1 MAKHTS
7 PELRKLNIY
16 KLFIRNF
23 TEMGTINAIHSE
35 LDRIK
40 HLGTDVIC
48 FLPFY
53 PTGQKQRKG
62 SLGSPYAV
70 KDHREVDPELG
81 TIEDFKRLV
90 IEIHKREMKV
100 MIQVVLNHTSPDSP
114 LMDDHP
120 EWYYK
125 KPDGSL
131 GNRFGDWK
139 DIVDLDYQNLDLW
152 VYQIGMLRE
161 WAKIVDGFHCNFA
174 PLLPL
179 KFWRLARR
187 EIKKIKPHF
196 IWMAEG
202 IENKF
207 IRELRSLQI
216 VAYSDAELF
225 QEFDIT
231 DEYDVYDDFMYYLAG
246 EIPLSQYIHVLNMQ
260 EISFPSNYVKAQ
272 FLENHDKE
280 RIPIYLEDIDNLI
293 QWTAFKHLQKG
304 ANILNNG
311 QEVASNKR
319 LSLIDKDPINWQT
332 GINLS
337 MFIARVSAIEK
348 THIPT
353 VNVYYHLEAY
363 DDLDTVVMYYTDA
376 VEKRI
381 GVFNLKHHD
390 GQVPVNVPDGEY
402 ENLITQS
409 TLKIEDGK
417 INIKDTPCFFIC

>member
-131 GNRFGDWK
+131 GNRF
-139 DIVDLDYQNLDLW
+139 V
-152 VYQIGMLRE
+152 IG
-161 WAKIVDGFHCNFA
+161 K
-174 PLLPL
+174 
-179 KFWRLARR
+179 
-187 EIKKIKPHF
+187 
-196 IWMAEG
+196 
-202 IENKF
+202 
-207 IRELRSLQI
+207 
-216 VAYSDAELF
+216 
-225 QEFDIT
+225 T
-231 DEYDVYDDFMYYLAG
+231 
-246 EIPLSQYIHVLNMQ
+246 LSI
-260 EISFPSNYVKAQ
+260 
-272 FLENHDKE
+272 
-280 RIPIYLEDIDNLI
+280 
-293 QWTAFKHLQKG
+293 
-304 ANILNNG
+304 
-311 QEVASNKR
+311 
-319 LSLIDKDPINWQT
+319 
-332 GINLS
+332 
-337 MFIARVSAIEK
+337 
-348 THIPT
+348 
-353 VNVYYHLEAY
+353 
-363 DDLDTVVMYYTDA
+363 
-376 VEKRI
+376 
-381 GVFNLKHHD
+381 
-390 GQVPVNVPDGEY
+390 
-402 ENLITQS
+402 
-409 TLKIEDGK
+409 
-417 INIKDTPCFFIC
+417 